1 MLSNDDRGLGISY
14 FSTSY
19 SIEVRIFLMLPGLP
33 LSIQQMP
40 TFKREKYLKIYVHA
54 HINCNSFLYGSYV
67 CTGSLHEGIFTPEIV
82 NAAESRVNHV

>member
-19 SIEVRIFLMLPGLP
+19 SIEIRIFLMLPGLP

-40 TFKREKYLKIYVHA
+40 TFKRETYLEIYVHA
-54 HINCNSFLYGSYV
+54 HINCNSSLYGSYV
-67 CTGSLHEGIFTPEIV
+67 CTGSLHEGIFPREIV
-82 NAAESRVNHV
+82 NAAENRVNHV